1 VDPSI
6 DAITVGATDL
16 GRTLDFY
23 EHGFGF
29 AKEEGRGDRVRL
41 GIVDSAALELCPW
54 DTLAGGVGLSPESTG
69 FRGFTLSY
77 IVGTAADV
85 DDRLLRLVDAGG
97 EVTKEPQ
104 FAFWGYSAHVAD
116 PSGHL
121 WKIASPKRRPLLG
134 RKRDRDAV
142 TTPVP
147 AQELA
152 LTIGVAD
159 MKRAKQF
166 YEDGLGNPT
175 KKDYSKF
182 VSFDGAGAPDLAMY
196 RWDALADDANVPP
209 DGSGFRG
216 FAMSHVADSV
226 DSVDRLLDKAARAGA
241 RILRR
246 GRDAQGADH
255 GAYFADLDGY
265 LWRIA
270 ARA

>member
-1 VDPSI
+1 MEPNI
-6 DAITVGATDL
+6 DTITIGATDF

-29 AKEEGRGDRVRL
+29 PVEKGGGDCVRL
-41 GIVDSAALELCPW
+41 GLGGSAALELCPW
-54 DTLAGGVGLSPESTG
+54 DALAHEAGLSPESSG

-77 IVGTAADV
+77 IVGEASEV
-85 DDRLLRLVDAGG
+85 DGMLARLVEAGG
-97 EVTKEPQ
+97 AIAKEPR

-134 RKRDRDAV
+134 RKRERSG
-142 TTPVP
+142 VP
-147 AQELA
+147 QPIAAQELA
-152 LTIGVAD
+152 LTIGVSD

-182 VSFDGAGAPDLAMY
+182 VSFGGGHGAPDLAMY
-196 RWDALADDANVPP
+196 KWDALADDAHVSP

-216 FAMSHVADSV
+216 FAMPCVV
-226 DSVDRLLDKAARAGA
+226 DSSAAAARLRDGAARAGST
-241 RILRR
+241 ILA
-246 GRDAQGADH
+246 GG
-255 GAYFADLDGY
+255 YFADLDGY